1 MFYWFCWLV
10 MRGFFRLFGGLTI
23 AGLENVPRSGPVIL
37 APNHIHG
44 FDPPLV
50 GVCVP
55 RRCAFMAKEEL
66 FRNPLLGALIRALGA
81 FPVRRGA
88 PDRAALRRA
97 IETLERGGALVLF
110 PEGTRS
116 PDGHLQSAELGIGL
130 IALRTGAPIVPVRI
144 SGTRELLPPGAR
156 FPRRSK
162 VRVRFGPPLVVA
174 AAADRGSREAY
185 QAVADRVM
193 AAIAGLEPAP

>member
-10 MRGFFRLFGGLTI
+10 MRGFFWLFGSLKI
-23 AGLENVPRSGPVIL
+23 DGLEHVPRRGPVIL

-50 GVCVP
+50 GICVP

-66 FRNPLLGALIRALGA
+66 FRHRLLGALLRALGA
-81 FPVRRGA
+81 FPVRRGT
-88 PDRAALRRA
+88 PDRVALRRA
-97 IETLERGGALVLF
+97 MAVLEQGGALVLF

-116 PDGHLQSAELGIGL
+116 PDGRLQPAELGIGL

-156 FPRRSK
+156 FPRRSQ
-162 VRVRFGPPLVVA
+162 VRVRFGAPLVIA
-174 AAADRGSREAY
+174 SPGDRGGRDAY

-193 AAIAGLEPAP
+193 AAIAALEPSP